1 MKIIVGLGN
10 PGREYE
16 KTRHNAGFMVI
27 DRLAAALQAP
37 VDKRM
42 LRALTGQGRIGDEKV
57 LLVKPQTYMN
67 LSGEAVGA
75 LLRWFKLAPADLLVI
90 CDDLDLPPG
99 KMRIRARGG
108 SGGQKGMQS
117 IIETIGT
124 DEFPRFRLG
133 IGRPA
138 GPLIE
143 TADYVLG
150 RFGPEEAGNFAEA
163 VELAAEAVVIAVGE
177 GLERAMNQYN
187 RK

>member
-27 DRLAAALQAP
+27 DRLSAVLKTP
-37 VDKRM
+37 VEKRM
-42 LRALTGQGRIGDEKV
+42 FRALTGQGRIGDEKV
-57 LLVKPQTYMN
+57 LLVKPQTFMN
-67 LSGEAVGA
+67 LSGEAAGA

-99 KMRIRARGG
+99 KMRIRSRGG

-117 IIETIGT
+117 IIETIGA

-138 GPLIE
+138 DPSFE

-150 RFGPEEAGNFAEA
+150 RFGQEEAEIFAEA
-163 VELAAEAVVIAVGE
+163 VKLAAEAVVFAVNE
-177 GLERAMNQYN
+177 GLEKAMNRYN